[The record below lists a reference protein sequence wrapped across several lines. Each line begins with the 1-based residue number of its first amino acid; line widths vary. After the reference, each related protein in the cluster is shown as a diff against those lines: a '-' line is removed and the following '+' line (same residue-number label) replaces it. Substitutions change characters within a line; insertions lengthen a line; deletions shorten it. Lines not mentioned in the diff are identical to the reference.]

1 MKSTLCLLILILT
14 VQFISAQGKSTS
26 SSQLQFVTSVE
37 GVKEYKLNNGLQV
50 LLIPDPSINNVVVNV
65 VYHVG
70 SRNEG
75 YGETGMAHLLEHM
88 LFKGSKKFLNIKKTI
103 ADKGASA
110 NGTTWYDRTDYFEIL
125 PASDSNLTWALD
137 MESDRMVNSLMKND
151 DLQKEFTVVR
161 NEFEMGENYPDNILQ
176 ERIISAMYLW
186 HNYGKSTIGSK
197 EDIERVPIGNLKI
210 FYQKYYQPDN
220 ATLIVGGK
228 FDEKKTL
235 DWIAKYFAPIPKPSR
250 VIQPSYTVEPPQD
263 GERFVQLKRNG
274 DISYIGMAYHTP
286 SYSDSDYV
294 ANDAVINIL
303 TNDPSGIFYKALVD
317 TKLATRVYG
326 WSPNLY
332 DPGFSYF
339 GCSIPKGKSLDSAE
353 NAFREAADKLTA
365 TGLTQEDFD
374 RAKNALNKQV
384 FDFQNNTLY
393 FSIGLAEI
401 IGAGDWR
408 LFYIYKDRLDKL
420 TLADVQ
426 AALHKYYLPSN
437 RTWGVFIPDKGA
449 DTQRVVVGERPDI
462 NALVKNFKGK
472 TTVVKTE
479 TFETTIPN
487 IKKHAEYGTLANGMK
502 YALLKKPAKGDKI
515 YANFTFRIGDEN
527 SLTGKNIIPELTA
540 RMLKNGTTTKSKK
553 EINDLLDKIKTT
565 LYISGDGPG
574 IYVSLT
580 TDSTNL
586 NAALDLLGDIML
598 HPSFDKAEYDKMLLE
613 MKGELE
619 ANASDPQYIAFQ
631 TVNKK
636 TTPYPK
642 GHPLYPENIDEKLN
656 DLQTVSLDSVKDFYN
671 AFYGAIHAYCAFVG
685 NVDASVIKPFLEKNF
700 GSFTNKQPYKEIA
713 EKYFNVNGSLENI
726 NIPDKKNAVL
736 FGRINV
742 PLKENDPDYV
752 ALDIANEMLGGG
764 AFLSSR
770 LPERLRETEGM
781 SYGAGS
787 FLSSNYKYPSSAWGV
802 YAIFNPAYKNRL
814 DSAMRDVITK
824 TLQTGFKED
833 ELKKAVS
840 SWLEQRQ
847 TYLGDDQSLAWRLT
861 NFLDD
866 GKDLSFYTDY
876 ENKAKALTLDQVN
889 AALRKYISLD
899 KITFIYAGDFR
910 NPNDEGKKF

>member
-326 WSPNLY
+326 WNPNLY

-339 GCSIPKGKSLDSAE
+339 GCNTK
-353 NAFREAADKLTA
+353 REK
-365 TGLTQEDFD
+365 
-374 RAKNALNKQV
+374 
-384 FDFQNNTLY
+384 
-393 FSIGLAEI
+393 
-401 IGAGDWR
+401 
-408 LFYIYKDRLDKL
+408 
-420 TLADVQ
+420 
-426 AALHKYYLPSN
+426 
-437 RTWGVFIPDKGA
+437 
-449 DTQRVVVGERPDI
+449 
-462 NALVKNFKGK
+462 
-472 TTVVKTE
+472 
-479 TFETTIPN
+479 
-487 IKKHAEYGTLANGMK
+487 
-502 YALLKKPAKGDKI
+502 
-515 YANFTFRIGDEN
+515 
-527 SLTGKNIIPELTA
+527 
-540 RMLKNGTTTKSKK
+540 
-553 EINDLLDKIKTT
+553 
-565 LYISGDGPG
+565 
-574 IYVSLT
+574 
-580 TDSTNL
+580 
-586 NAALDLLGDIML
+586 
-598 HPSFDKAEYDKMLLE
+598 
-613 MKGELE
+613 
-619 ANASDPQYIAFQ
+619 
-631 TVNKK
+631 
-636 TTPYPK
+636 
-642 GHPLYPENIDEKLN
+642 
-656 DLQTVSLDSVKDFYN
+656 
-671 AFYGAIHAYCAFVG
+671 
-685 NVDASVIKPFLEKNF
+685 F
-700 GSFTNKQPYKEIA
+700 G
-713 EKYFNVNGSLENI
+713 
-726 NIPDKKNAVL
+726 
-736 FGRINV
+736 
-742 PLKENDPDYV
+742 
-752 ALDIANEMLGGG
+752 
-764 AFLSSR
+764 
-770 LPERLRETEGM
+770 
-781 SYGAGS
+781 
-787 FLSSNYKYPSSAWGV
+787 
-802 YAIFNPAYKNRL
+802 
-814 DSAMRDVITK
+814 
-824 TLQTGFKED
+824 
-833 ELKKAVS
+833 
-840 SWLEQRQ
+840 
-847 TYLGDDQSLAWRLT
+847 
-861 NFLDD
+861 
-866 GKDLSFYTDY
+866 
-876 ENKAKALTLDQVN
+876 
-889 AALRKYISLD
+889 
-899 KITFIYAGDFR
+899 
-910 NPNDEGKKF
+910 